1 MDYSIRVN
9 KLRHDIRYTFVTWNG
24 SVYRA
29 DFDIYQSCNGI
40 PREAIKLKNI
50 EGMQGF
56 LHMPVAFIRDVKI
69 FALSKAVQIFPHLIP
84 EVSMKINN
92 FI

>member
-1 MDYSIRVN
+1 MDYSVRAN
-9 KLRHDIRYTFVTWNG
+9 KLRHDIRYTFLTWSG

-40 PREAIKLKNI
+40 PREAVQLKNV
-50 EGMQGF
+50 EGLEGF
-56 LHMPVAFIRDVKI
+56 LHMPLTFIRDVKI
-69 FALSKAVQIFPHLIP
+69 VALSKSVKIFPHLIP

>member
-1 MDYSIRVN
+1 MDYSVRAN
-9 KLRHDIRYTFVTWNG
+9 KLRHDIRYTFLTWDG

-29 DFDIYQSCNGI
+29 DFDIYQSYNGI
-40 PREAIKLKNI
+40 PREAIKLKNV
-50 EGMQGF
+50 EGLEGF
-56 LHMPVAFIRDVKI
+56 LHMPLAFIRGVKI
-69 FALSKAVQIFPHLIP
+69 FALSKAVKIFPYLIP

>member
-1 MDYSIRVN
+1 MDYSVRTN
-9 KLRHDIRYTFVTWNG
+9 KLRHGIRYTFLTWNG

-29 DFDIYQSCNGI
+29 DFDIYQSCQGI
-40 PREAIKLKNI
+40 PRAALRLRNV
-50 EGMQGF
+50 EGLQGM
-56 LHMPVAFIRDVKI
+56 LHIPLAFIRDVKI
-69 FALSKAVQIFPHLIP
+69 FALSKAVKIFPHLVP

>member
-1 MDYSIRVN
+1 MDYSVRAN
-9 KLRHDIRYTFVTWNG
+9 KLRHGIRYTFLTWNG

-29 DFDIYQSCNGI
+29 DFDIYQSYNGI
-40 PREAIKLKNI
+40 PREAIKLKNV
-50 EGMQGF
+50 EGLQGF

-69 FALSKAVQIFPHLIP
+69 FALSKAVNIFPHLIP

>member
-1 MDYSIRVN
+1 MDYSVHAN
-9 KLRHDIRYTFVTWNG
+9 KLRHDIRYTFITFDG

-40 PREAIKLKNI
+40 PREAIRLKNI
-50 EGMQGF
+50 VGLKGF

-69 FALSKAVQIFPHLIP
+69 FALSKAVKIFPHLIP

>member
-1 MDYSIRVN
+1 MDYSVRAN
-9 KLRHDIRYTFVTWNG
+9 KLRHGIRYTFLTWNG
-24 SVYRA
+24 SGYRA
-29 DFDIYQSCNGI
+29 DFDIYQSYNGI
-40 PREAIKLKNI
+40 PREAIKLKNV
-50 EGMQGF
+50 EGLQGF

-69 FALSKAVQIFPHLIP
+69 FALSKAVNIFPHLIP

>member
-1 MDYSIRVN
+1 MDYSVCAN
-9 KLRHDIRYTFVTWNG
+9 KLRQGIRYTFLTWSG

-40 PREAIKLKNI
+40 PREAVQLKNV
-50 EGMQGF
+50 EGLEGF
-56 LHMPVAFIRDVKI
+56 LHMPMTFIRDVKI
-69 FALSKAVQIFPHLIP
+69 FALSKSVKIFPHLIP

>member
-1 MDYSIRVN
+1 MDYSVRAN
-9 KLRHDIRYTFVTWNG
+9 KLRHGIRYTFLTWNG

-29 DFDIYQSCNGI
+29 DFDIYQSYNGI
-40 PREAIKLKNI
+40 PREAIKLKNVD
-50 EGMQGF
+50 GLQGF
-56 LHMPVAFIRDVKI
+56 LCMPVAFIRDVKI
-69 FALSKAVQIFPHLIP
+69 FALSKAVKIFPHLIP

>member
-1 MDYSIRVN
+1 MDYSVRAN
-9 KLRHDIRYTFVTWNG
+9 KLRHDIRYTFLTWDG

-29 DFDIYQSCNGI
+29 DFDIYQSYNGI
-40 PREAIKLKNI
+40 PREAIKLKNV
-50 EGMQGF
+50 EGLEGF
-56 LHMPVAFIRDVKI
+56 LHMPLAFIRGVKI
-69 FALSKAVQIFPHLIP
+69 FALSKAVKIFPHLIP

>member
-1 MDYSIRVN
+1 MDYSVHAN
-9 KLRHDIRYTFVTWNG
+9 KLRHDIRYTFIQLDG

-29 DFDIYQSCNGI
+29 DFDIYQSDNGI
-40 PREAIKLKNI
+40 PRVAVRLKNV
-50 EGMQGF
+50 EGLQGF
-56 LHMPVAFIRDVKI
+56 LCMPVAFIHDVKI
-69 FALSKAVQIFPHLIP
+69 FALSKSVKIFPHLIP